1 MSAIDLL
8 NGIAEAV
15 AAITV
20 ALLLVLSVR
29 RPLRGAFGAGVA
41 YQAWAVVPIAPVAV
55 MLPARTVAIM
65 SSPILRLLGADSV
78 SPASVA
84 GAMPAQGAQWLCV
97 AWVAGV
103 LLMAGRLQWLQRRF
117 RQSLGRLRER
127 ADGLLQ
133 AEVSAGL
140 PAVYGL
146 WRPAIVVPAD
156 FDSRYSA
163 EERRLMLA
171 HERGHV
177 SGGDLVLNAV
187 VAVLRCLF
195 WFNPLLHAAA
205 RHFRHD
211 QELACD
217 QRVIARHPQ
226 SRRSYGEAMFKTQ
239 LAAGPLPLGCHW
251 GYGHPLKER
260 IAMLKQPL
268 PTRARVLSGSA
279 LMLALSLGAGF
290 AAWAAQPAQSAQ
302 EQTTLEQADPQD
314 APVTSKQRSMPEDMQ
329 GTPPLYPRLAVDQKL
344 SGKVVLLVDVAA
356 DGRVTGIAVESSR
369 PAGVFDAAAI
379 EAAWQWKFKPRLE
392 DGKAVAG
399 RVRVPVDFSIP
410 ANDDG
415 AGTGDNSGT
424 PLASR

>member
-1 MSAIDLL
+1 
-8 NGIAEAV
+8 
-15 AAITV
+15 
-20 ALLLVLSVR
+20 
-29 RPLRGAFGAGVA
+29 
-41 YQAWAVVPIAPVAV
+41 
-55 MLPARTVAIM
+55 
-65 SSPILRLLGADSV
+65 
-78 SPASVA
+78 
-84 GAMPAQGAQWLCV
+84 MPAQGAQWLCV
-97 AWVAGV
+97 AWLAGM
-103 LLMAGRLQWLQRRF
+103 LLMALRLQWLQRRF
-117 RQSLGRLRER
+117 RHSLGRLRER

-146 WRPAIVVPAD
+146 WRPTIVVPAD
-156 FDSRYSA
+156 FDLRYSV
-163 EERRLMLA
+163 EEQLLMRA

-195 WFNPLLHAAA
+195 WFNPLLHVAA

-239 LAAGPLPLGCHW
+239 LAAWPLPLGCHW

-290 AAWAAQPAQSAQ
+290 AAWAAQPAQ
-302 EQTTLEQADPQD
+302 EQTPQKQAGPQGVPV
-314 APVTSKQRSMPEDMQ
+314 APTQRSMPEDMQ

-415 AGTGDNSGT
+415 AGAGDNSGT

>member
-1 MSAIDLL
+1 MNATDLL
-8 NGIAEAV
+8 SGILEATV
-15 AAITV
+15 AVTV
-20 ALLLVLSVR
+20 ALLLVWSVR
-29 RPLRGAFGAGVA
+29 KPLRSAFGAGVA
-41 YQAWAVVPIAPVAV
+41 YKAWIAVPVAMIAV
-55 MLPARTVAIM
+55 MLPARIVAIA
-65 SSPILRLLGADSV
+65 SSPAFHASGTQSMSL
-78 SPASVA
+78 PALA
-84 GAMPAQGAQWLCV
+84 GAMPAQGAQWICGIWL
-97 AWVAGV
+97 AGM
-103 LLMAGRLQWLQRRF
+103 LLMALRLQWLQRRF
-117 RQSLGRLRER
+117 RHALGNLHQR

-146 WRPAIVVPAD
+146 WRPTIVVPAD
-156 FDSRYSA
+156 FDLRYSE
-163 EERRLMLA
+163 EERRLMHA
-171 HERGHV
+171 HERSHV
-177 SGGDLVLNAV
+177 TSGDLLLNAL
-187 VAVLRCLF
+187 VAMLRSLF

-205 RHFRHD
+205 RCFRHD

-260 IAMLKQPL
+260 IAMLKQPI
-268 PTRARVLSGSA
+268 PTRTRVLAGSA
-279 LMLALSLGAGF
+279 LMLALSLGVGF
-290 AAWAAQPAQSAQ
+290 AAWATQPAQAQVAQKQASPQAASAATG
-302 EQTTLEQADPQD
+302 EP
-314 APVTSKQRSMPEDMQ
+314 SMPEDLQ
-329 GTPPLYPRLAVDQKL
+329 GNPPLYPKLAVDQKL

-369 PAGVFDAAAI
+369 PVGVFDAAAI

-415 AGTGDNSGT
+415 ADGAANSGT